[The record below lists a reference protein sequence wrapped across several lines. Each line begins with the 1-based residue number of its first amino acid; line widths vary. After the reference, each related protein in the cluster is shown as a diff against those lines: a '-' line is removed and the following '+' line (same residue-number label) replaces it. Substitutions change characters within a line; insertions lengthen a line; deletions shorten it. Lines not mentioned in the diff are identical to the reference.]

1 MNSSDLYDRFRAD
14 VFDTRQPYLWS
25 DLEVY
30 SYMDAAQKQFCR
42 RAGGILD
49 STSDLTQ
56 LSFAANQVWVAT
68 SPLILAVQRAQRLS
82 DFQRVDVL
90 SVEEL
95 TRLSDGNDYGTQ
107 RQFRLDNQTGEVRY
121 AINNLEVDKL
131 RLLRIPKAAD
141 TIALTVYRL
150 PLKSISDADQKF
162 EIAEQ
167 HHEYLLWGMKALA
180 YLKQDAET
188 RDDGKAQRFQ
198 QQFLAYCEQ
207 ARQERERR
215 EHKPRSMTY
224 GGI

>member
-14 VFDTRQPYLWS
+14 VFDTREPYLWS

-30 SYMDAAQKQFCR
+30 GYMDAAQKQFCR
-42 RAGGILD
+42 KAGGILD
-49 STSDLTQ
+49 STSALTQ
-56 LSFAANQVWVAT
+56 LSFQANQAWVAT
-68 SPLILAVQRAQRLS
+68 SPLILAIQRAQRLS
-82 DFQRVDVL
+82 DFKTVDVI

-95 TRLSDGNDYGTQ
+95 ARLGGGDDYGVQ
-107 RQFRLDNQTGEVRY
+107 LQFRLDNQPGEVRF
-121 AINNLEVDKL
+121 AVNNLEVDKL
-131 RLLRIPKAAD
+131 RLLRIPKVAD
-141 TIALTVYRL
+141 TLALTVYRL
-150 PLKSISDADQKF
+150 PLKSITDGDQKF
-162 EIAEQ
+162 EIAEP
-167 HHEYLLWGMKALA
+167 HHEYLLWWMKALA
-180 YLKQDAET
+180 YMKQDAET